1 MPTVNVNIQPAIIS
15 WALSQTSEEKLG
27 TKLVDNIKHWL
38 DGTKSPTFN
47 QIEDFSKK
55 SHIPLGYFFLQTPPI
70 EQISLLEYRTLDSIQ
85 LTNPSRNLI
94 DTIHDME
101 AVQEWMVNYR
111 KEWNYDTISIVGSLK
126 GITDISV
133 IADTIRK
140 DLGLNIE
147 WYKDCGNPSEAFNKV
162 RGLLEECGIV
172 VMMNGIVG
180 KNTHRAL
187 DVNEFRAFAMVNEW
201 APLIFINGADSAGG
215 RLFSLFHELV
225 HLWIGENDLY
235 NDTKYSANGIK
246 PIEVTCNAV
255 AGALMVPKTVFL
267 DKWNNNTN
275 DDIHEKIKE
284 LARMFRCSSS
294 SVIAR
299 RALDNKK
306 IDQNVY
312 NMVIADAIEAYIQTK
327 QEKSSGGDY
336 YRVARSKL
344 DGVFVRALCESVNSG
359 RTSFTEAYRLTN
371 TTSKTFSEVAS
382 GLGGVLW

>member
-85 LTNPSRNLI
+85 LTNPSRNLV

-275 DDIHEKIKE
+275 DEIHEKIKE

-312 NMVIADAIEAYIQTK
+312 HMVIADAIEAYIQTK

>member
-267 DKWNNNTN
+267 EKWNNNTN

-294 SVIAR
+294 VIAR

-312 NMVIADAIEAYIQTK
+312 NMVIEDAIEAYIQTK

>member
-94 DTIHDME
+94 DTNHDME

-267 DKWNNNTN
+267 EKWNNNTN

-294 SVIAR
+294 VIAR

-312 NMVIADAIEAYIQTK
+312 NMVIEDAIEAYIQTK

>member
-267 DKWNNNTN
+267 EKWNNNAN

-284 LARMFRCSSS
+284 LARMFRCSS

-312 NMVIADAIEAYIQTK
+312 NMVIEDAIEAYIQTK

>member
-1 MPTVNVNIQPAIIS
+1 MPTVNVNIQPAIIR

-27 TKLVDNIKHWL
+27 AKLVENIKHWL

-55 SHIPLGYFFLQTPPI
+55 SHIPLGYFFLQTPPV
-70 EQISLLEYRTLDSIQ
+70 EQISLLEYRTLDSVE

-94 DTIHDME
+94 DTIHEME

-111 KEWNYDTISIVGSLK
+111 KEYNYDTISVVGSLK
-126 GITDISV
+126 GITDMNV
-133 IADTIRK
+133 IANAIRS
-140 DLGLNIE
+140 DLGFTVD
-147 WYKDCGNPSEAFNKV
+147 WYRECTNPSEAFNKV

-172 VMMNGIVG
+172 VMMNGVVG

-215 RLFSLFHELV
+215 RLFSLFHEIV

-235 NDTKYSANGIK
+235 NDRRYAANGVK
-246 PIEVTCNAV
+246 PLEVICNAV
-255 AGALMVPKTVFL
+255 AGELMVPKTAFIE
-267 DKWNNNTN
+267 KWNNNTN
-275 DDIHEKIKE
+275 DDIHVKIKE
-284 LARMFRCSSS
+284 LARMFRCSG

-299 RALDNKK
+299 RAFDNKK
-306 IDQNVY
+306 IDKNVY
-312 NMVIADAIEAYIQTK
+312 NQVITEAIEAYIQSK

-371 TTSKTFSEVAS
+371 TTSKTFSEVADPW
-382 GLGGVLW
+382 LIAAA

>member
-267 DKWNNNTN
+267 EKWNNNTN

-294 SVIAR
+294 VVAR

>member
-267 DKWNNNTN
+267 EKWNNNTN

-294 SVIAR
+294 VIAR

-312 NMVIADAIEAYIQTK
+312 NMVIEDAIEAYIQTK

-371 TTSKTFSEVAS
+371 TTSKTCSEVAS

>member
-187 DVNEFRAFAMVNEW
+187 DVKEFRAFAMVNEW

-267 DKWNNNTN
+267 EKWNNNTN

-284 LARMFRCSSS
+284 LARMFRCSS

-382 GLGGVLW
+382 GLGGVLG

>member
-235 NDTKYSANGIK
+235 NDTTYSANGIK

-267 DKWNNNTN
+267 EKWNNNTN

-284 LARMFRCSSS
+284 LARMFRCSS

>member
-94 DTIHDME
+94 DIIHDME

-267 DKWNNNTN
+267 EKWNNNTN

-294 SVIAR
+294 VIAR

-312 NMVIADAIEAYIQTK
+312 NMVIEDAIEAYIQTK